1 MEQLSMKNIPGLGI
15 IIVAGGSSS
24 RYGQKNK
31 LFENLGGLPV
41 FLHSIRNFAPFTE
54 KDSLILVVPQ
64 GQKNSFA
71 EQIEKYLPQTEI
83 KLAPG
88 GSCRTES
95 VKNGLAALP
104 STTQIAAIHD
114 AARPLAGVQLLLD
127 LVNTVQTENCGAI
140 AAEKMIDSVCRTD
153 SENDINES
161 VARENLWRIQ
171 TPQVFPYSAICDAY
185 RQLGDI
191 ELTDDS
197 AAARACGIKVKVCS
211 NTRPNPKLTLPGDLP
226 LLSYLLKN
234 ISSEKQD

>member
-1 MEQLSMKNIPGLGI
+1 MEQLTMKTIPGLGI

-41 FLHSIRNFAPFTE
+41 FLHSIKNFAPLAE
-54 KDSLILVVPQ
+54 KESLILVIPQ

-71 EQIEKYLPQTEI
+71 EQIEKYLPQTEV
-83 KLAPG
+83 KLVSG

-104 STTQIAAIHD
+104 PDTRIAAIHD
-114 AARPLAGVQLLLD
+114 AARPLAGGELLLD
-127 LVNTVQTENCGAI
+127 LANTVQTENCGAI

-153 SENDINES
+153 SANDITES
-161 VARENLWRIQ
+161 VPRENLWRIQ
-171 TPQVFPYSAICDAY
+171 TPQVFPYSAICGAY

-197 AAARACGIKVKVCS
+197 SAARACGIKVKVCC
-211 NTRPNPKLTLPGDLP
+211 NTHPNPKLTLPGDLP
-226 LLSYLLKN
+226 LLSYLLEN
-234 ISSEKQD
+234 TPSEK

>member
-1 MEQLSMKNIPGLGI
+1 MEQLIMKTIPGLGI

-41 FLHSIRNFAPFTE
+41 FLHSIKNFAPFAE

-71 EQIEKYLPQTEI
+71 EQIEKYLPQTKV
-83 KLAPG
+83 KLVSG

-104 STTQIAAIHD
+104 PGTQIAAIHD
-114 AARPLAGVQLLLD
+114 AARPLADGRLLLD
-127 LVNTVQTENCGAI
+127 LVNTVQTGNCGAI

-153 SENDINES
+153 SENE
-161 VARENLWRIQ
+161 REVRGSRSCLLHQLHGRAEMSERRLCNL
-171 TPQVFPYSAICDAY
+171 VKC
-185 RQLGDI
+185 RQNCQSFA
-191 ELTDDS
+191 EQE
-197 AAARACGIKVKVCS
+197 
-211 NTRPNPKLTLPGDLP
+211 
-226 LLSYLLKN
+226 YLLYSRQKSRK
-234 ISSEKQD
+234 IRCLAGSRKEYYR

>member
-1 MEQLSMKNIPGLGI
+1 MEQLIMKTIPGLGI

-41 FLHSIRNFAPFTE
+41 FLHSIKNFAPFAE
-54 KDSLILVVPQ
+54 KGSLILVIPQ
-64 GQKNSFA
+64 GQADSFK
-71 EQIEKYLPQTEI
+71 EQIEKYLPQTKV
-83 KLAPG
+83 KLVSG

-104 STTQIAAIHD
+104 PGTQIAAIHD
-114 AARPLAGVQLLLD
+114 AARPLADGRLLLD
-127 LVNTVQTENCGAI
+127 LVNTVQTGNCGAI

-153 SENDINES
+153 SENNITES
-161 VARENLWRIQ
+161 VPRENLWRIQ
-171 TPQVFPYSAICDAY
+171 TPQIFPYRAICGAY

-197 AAARACGIKVKVCS
+197 AAARACGIKVKVCC

-234 ISSEKQD
+234 ASSEK

>member
-1 MEQLSMKNIPGLGI
+1 MEQLTMKTIPGLGI

-31 LFENLGGLPV
+31 LFENLNGLPV
-41 FLHSIRNFAPFTE
+41 FLHSIKNFSPFAA
-54 KDSLILVVPQ
+54 KDSLILVIPQ
-64 GQKNSFA
+64 GQADSFK
-71 EQIEKYLPQTEI
+71 EQIENFLPQTEV
-83 KLAPG
+83 KLVYG

-104 STTQIAAIHD
+104 SDTQIAAIHD
-114 AARPLAGVQLLLD
+114 AARPLAGGKLLLD

-153 SENDINES
+153 SANDITES
-161 VARENLWRIQ
+161 VPRENLWRIQ
-171 TPQVFPYSAICDAY
+171 TPQVFPYRAICDAY

-197 AAARACGIKVKVCS
+197 AAARACGIKVKVCC
-211 NTRPNPKLTLPGDLP
+211 NTHPNPKLTLPGDLP

-234 ISSEKQD
+234 PSIEK